1 MDIVA
6 CFVETTGRTRFEV
19 GAGAGAGAMGGSI
32 IFRSSDSDRLE
43 IALMAKRH
51 PIIRTITTI
60 EIIITVDFIIV

>member
-1 MDIVA
+1 
-6 CFVETTGRTRFEV
+6 
-19 GAGAGAGAMGGSI
+19 
-32 IFRSSDSDRLE
+32 LE